1 VWFDKGL
8 SMIRK
13 PKRVAMNV
21 KIINP
26 FINATLNVLE
36 TMAFIKSEAEK
47 PYLKKDNVAKGDV
60 SGVVGFTG
68 ETNGTV
74 FITFDES
81 CIVKIVSNMFGEQIN
96 DINDEIKDAVG
107 ELTNMI
113 SGQARRELE
122 EIGKVFQGTIPK
134 VIIGKDHE
142 IQSLTKGPKIAIPF
156 KTDFGNFTIEVA
168 LEE

>member
-1 VWFDKGL
+1 LD
-8 SMIRK
+8 
-13 PKRVAMNV
+13 V

-36 TMAFIKSEAEK
+36 TMAFIKSKAQK
-47 PYLKKDNVAKGDV
+47 PYLKKDNAAKGDV

-68 ETNGTV
+68 ETNATV

-81 CIVKIVSNMFGEQIN
+81 CIVKVVSNMFGEQI
-96 DINDEIKDAVG
+96 DEINDEIIDAVG

-122 EIGKVFQGTIPK
+122 EIGKVFQGGIPS
-134 VIIGKDHE
+134 VVSGKNHE
-142 IQSLTKGPKIAIPF
+142 LKSMTKGPKIAIPF
-156 KTDFGNFTIEVA
+156 KTEFGSFTIEVVI
-168 LEE
+168 EG

>member
-1 VWFDKGL
+1 LD
-8 SMIRK
+8 
-13 PKRVAMNV
+13 V

-47 PYLKKDNVAKGDV
+47 PFLKKNNVARGDV
-60 SGVVGFTG
+60 SGIVGFTG

-74 FITFDES
+74 FITFDEP
-81 CIVKIVSNMFGEQIN
+81 CIVKVVSNMFGEEIN
-96 DINDEIKDAVG
+96 EINDEIKDAVG

-122 EIGKVFQGTIPK
+122 EIGKLFQGSIPS
-134 VIIGKDHE
+134 VVSGKNHE
-142 IQSLTKGPKIAIPF
+142 LFPMTKGPRIAIPF
-156 KTDFGNFTIEVA
+156 KTDFGSFTIEVA
-168 LEE
+168 LEG

>member
-1 VWFDKGL
+1 MD
-8 SMIRK
+8 
-13 PKRVAMNV
+13 V

-36 TMAFIKSEAEK
+36 TMAFIKTKAEK
-47 PYLKKDNVAKGDV
+47 PYLKKDNVVKGDV

-68 ETNGTV
+68 ETHGSL

-96 DINDEIKDAVG
+96 EINDDIKDAVG

-122 EIGKVFQGTIPK
+122 EIGKVFLGTIPT
-134 VIIGKDHE
+134 VVIGKDHE
-142 IQSLTKGPKIAIPF
+142 LQPLTKGPKIAIPF
-156 KTDFGNFTIEVA
+156 KTDSGNFTVEIA
-168 LEE
+168 LEG